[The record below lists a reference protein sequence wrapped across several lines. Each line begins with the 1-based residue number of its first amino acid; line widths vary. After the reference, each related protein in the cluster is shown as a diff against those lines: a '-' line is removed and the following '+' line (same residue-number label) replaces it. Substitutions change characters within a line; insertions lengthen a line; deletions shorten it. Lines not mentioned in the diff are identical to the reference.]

1 MKRNEQNRK
10 ELKMSNLDI
19 TEDKAKKFSQLEN
32 TAIDIIQE
40 YFDGTRQGGDEIIT
54 ARCMLSVVKG
64 NRQAETV
71 KQSLKFGMVQMVADE
86 KQLKKYVTA
95 TCPEIKKLMQ

>member
-1 MKRNEQNRK
+1 
-10 ELKMSNLDI
+10 MSSLDI
-19 TEDKAKKFSQLEN
+19 SEEKAEKLSKLESS
-32 TAIDIIQE
+32 AIDIIQE

-86 KQLKKYVTA
+86 KQLKSYVKA
-95 TCPEIKKLMQ
+95 TCPEIKKLLKV